1 MLSQQLV
8 LVLLPLQVWQG
19 LLQHDPP
26 CGGSPLSGLP
36 GCNVGLLLLHGC
48 SSRICQLLRFC
59 QPAEQ
64 PCTHLQQHSK
74 PAPVKTHWQQV
85 LH

>member
-1 MLSQQLV
+1 MLSKQLV
-8 LVLLPLQVWQG
+8 LVLLPLQLWQR

-26 CGGSPLSGLP
+26 CGSSPLSSLQ
-36 GCNVGLLLLHGC
+36 GCHMGLLLLHGC
-48 SSRICQLLRFC
+48 SSCICQLLRFC

-64 PCTHLQQHSK
+64 PCSECHQSEQHSK
-74 PAPVKTHWQQV
+74 RGSMETQA